1 MEETKKEGYWENK
14 DSKGPL
20 HILKKKKKIECHVH
34 SQDGM
39 HTQERFEMSFSVTSG
54 DAVGSTQVEVES

>member
-20 HILKKKKKIECHVH
+20 HILKKKKIRVPCAFPGWNAYSGKI
-34 SQDGM
+34 
-39 HTQERFEMSFSVTSG
+39 
-54 DAVGSTQVEVES
+54 